1 VHATD
6 PSNASRT
13 LLYDINTGGWS
24 DELCDLLQVPRAAL
38 PEVRPSS
45 GDFGRTDPQAF
56 LGLDLPIAGI
66 AGDQQ
71 AALFGQACY
80 DEGTSKCTYGTG
92 SFVLVNTGTS
102 PVRSDAGLLTTG
114 EDAWFEALA
123 SLAGDAG
130 LRARL
135 GAAGRERA
143 TAHYSIR
150 RWAPTLAGLLRD

>member
-1 VHATD
+1 
-6 PSNASRT
+6 
-13 LLYDINTGGWS
+13 
-24 DELCDLLQVPRAAL
+24 VPVVADA
-38 PEVRPSS
+38 VGAV
-45 GDFGRTDPQAF
+45 GDVVD
-56 LGLDLPIAGI
+56 
-66 AGDQQ
+66 
-71 AALFGQACY
+71 
-80 DEGTSKCTYGTG
+80 
-92 SFVLVNTGTS
+92 
-102 PVRSDAGLLTTG
+102 DAGLLTTG